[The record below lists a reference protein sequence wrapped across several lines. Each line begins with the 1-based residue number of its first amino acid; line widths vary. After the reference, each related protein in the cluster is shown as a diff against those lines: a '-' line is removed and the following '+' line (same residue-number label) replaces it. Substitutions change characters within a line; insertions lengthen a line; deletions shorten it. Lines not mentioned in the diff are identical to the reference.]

1 MAGDGSGC
9 TTATTPHIPPVHDT
23 VRRWAAGA
31 RGLPQR
37 DRRVSEK
44 GRALRVVVVDDDD
57 LSRRRIRDL
66 LADREGVRLAAECGS
81 AEEALKAIRRTRPDL
96 LFLDIEMPEIDGYE
110 LLDRLEAPRP
120 HVIVMTAHERYALRG
135 FDENAVDFLLKPY
148 DRRRFETALERGAER
163 VRGAERDA
171 LLGRLR
177 EVVSEGA
184 GPGAAPAPT
193 GEPGEDGPLRKLVV
207 RSQDTKRLVDTDD
220 IRWIEAADYYA
231 RLHTGT
237 RSHLLR
243 RSLNWLEE
251 HLDPDRF
258 VRIHRSSIVNVD
270 HVREIVPWSG
280 GSYTV
285 RLADG
290 TELRLAASRKGELE
304 RLLGQSL

>member
-1 MAGDGSGC
+1 MSE
-9 TTATTPHIPPVHDT
+9 
-23 VRRWAAGA
+23 
-31 RGLPQR
+31 R
-37 DRRVSEK
+37 DRTL
-44 GRALRVVVVDDDD
+44 GVVVVDDDD

-66 LADREGVRLAAECGS
+66 LSDREGFRLAAECSS
-81 AEEALKAIRRTRPDL
+81 AEEALEAIRTERPDL

-110 LLDRLEAPRP
+110 LLERLEAPRP

-163 VRGAERDA
+163 VRSAERDA

-184 GPGAAPAPT
+184 GPAAAPAP
-193 GEPGEDGPLRKLVV
+193 DGQPDGGRPLRKLVV
-207 RSQDTKRLVDTDD
+207 RSQETKRLVDTAD

-231 RLHTGT
+231 RLHTAT

-243 RSLNWLEE
+243 RSLSWLEE

-270 HVREIVPWSG
+270 HIREIVPWSG
-280 GSYTV
+280 GSYNV

-290 TELRLAASRKGELE
+290 TELRMVASRKGELE